1 MTGPGLPVLRGAR
14 RALGTVAARI
24 YLTACALLLGW
35 ALVAASD
42 GSMAI
47 VVPLFATLP
56 ASLVLLLLL
65 PEGDAVFLL
74 SMVLGALVNAMIIG
88 WCARVLRRGS
98 NPDAAS

>member
-1 MTGPGLPVLRGAR
+1 MTGPGLPVLRGVR

-65 PEGDAVFLL
+65 PEGDAAFLL

>member
-1 MTGPGLPVLRGAR
+1 MTGPGLPVLRGVR

-56 ASLVLLLLL
+56 ASLVLLLL
-65 PEGDAVFLL
+65 PEGDAAFLL